1 VRKAFVTIGLCIGLA
16 PALAGCASPF
26 HADGKSSL
34 ARFEQAH
41 LFPAAR
47 YPDGDW
53 SAAGFNFEDAWF
65 TAEDGTA
72 LNGWYYPHE
81 KPAAVALFA
90 HGNGGNLTNYAGVL
104 RELHDR
110 HRMSVMIFDY
120 RGYGKSDGEPD
131 ERGILQ
137 DARAARAWLAKRERI
152 AEEDIVL
159 IGHSLGGGV
168 MVDLAARDGARGLV
182 LASTFTS
189 LPDVAAHH
197 YWFVPVR
204 MMMQNRLD
212 SLERIGEY
220 HGPLLQVH
228 GANDKIV
235 PIAQGKRLF
244 AAAHEPKHLVVNG
257 DSRHD
262 DPFSEEFHQALDTF
276 LGTLA
281 AVHPESGG
289 DRWRRTRIGDL

>member
-1 VRKAFVTIGLCIGLA
+1 MRNAFVAIGLCVGLV
-16 PALAGCASPF
+16 PGLTGCASPF
-26 HADGKSSL
+26 HAEGKSSF

-53 SAAGFNFEDAWF
+53 SPAGSNFEDAWF

-72 LNGWYYPHE
+72 LNGWYDRHE
-81 KPAAVALFA
+81 KPTAVALFA
-90 HGNGGNLTNYAGVL
+90 HGNGGNMTNYAGVL

-110 HRMSVMIFDY
+110 HRLSVMIFDY

-137 DARAARAWLAKRERI
+137 DTRAARRWLAQREKI

-197 YWFVPVR
+197 YWFMPVR
-204 MMMQNRLD
+204 LMMQNRLD
-212 SLERIGEY
+212 SLEQIGEY
-220 HGPLLQVH
+220 HGPLLMVH
-228 GANDKIV
+228 GERDKTV
-235 PIAQGKRLF
+235 PVAQGKRLF
-244 AAAHEPKHLVVNG
+244 AAAHEPKQFVVNRDG
-257 DSRHD
+257 HHD
-262 DPFSEEFHQALDTF
+262 DPFSEEFHQALEAF

-281 AVHPESGG
+281 GVHPQSTG
-289 DRWRRTRIGDL
+289 DRWRRTQIGDL